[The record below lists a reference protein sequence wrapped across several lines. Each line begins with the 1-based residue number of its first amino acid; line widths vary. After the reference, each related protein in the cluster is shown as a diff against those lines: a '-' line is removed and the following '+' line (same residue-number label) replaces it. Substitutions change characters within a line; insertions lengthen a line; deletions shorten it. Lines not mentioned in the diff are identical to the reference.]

1 MPCFFVRL
9 IGCNLRCTWC
19 DTAYAFCGGNKM
31 SVEEVMARV
40 DELAGRCEGMPGAQ
54 ASVPL
59 VELTG
64 GEPLLQ
70 EEIYRLAEK
79 LLAAKDSVVIETS
92 GGGFLRELAPE
103 GIKNVDVECPDS
115 GEAGTFCM
123 GEL

>member
-70 EEIYRLAEK
+70 EEIYRLGVQLVPGNFA
-79 LLAAKDSVVIETS
+79 LGIGVRRGRVRGGRQRGSV
-92 GGGFLRELAPE
+92 
-103 GIKNVDVECPDS
+103 
-115 GEAGTFCM
+115 
-123 GEL
+123 